1 VSVGV
6 LPLRV
11 ACMCAKGYDMKNPL
25 REYKYAMQLLF
36 DEDAEN
42 LVLA

>member
-1 VSVGV
+1 MEM
-6 LPLRV
+6 R
-11 ACMCAKGYDMKNPL
+11 AKGYDMKHPVS
-25 REYKYAMQLLF
+25 EYKYAIQLLF